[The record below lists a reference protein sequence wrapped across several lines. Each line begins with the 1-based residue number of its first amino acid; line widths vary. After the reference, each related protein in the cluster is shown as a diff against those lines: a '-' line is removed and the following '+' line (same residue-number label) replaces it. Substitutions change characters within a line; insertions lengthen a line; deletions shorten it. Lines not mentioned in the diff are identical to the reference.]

1 MTLKALKVRISTP
14 TEPILPGRGFYQLEE
29 DSLYVQIGPFSKK
42 RRFFSY
48 LESENVRFDIDRQ
61 GRLIFIEV
69 VVAKRHWKAE
79 PGIFPPT
86 VVEAADIRWLNFR
99 ARVGDPILVSAGNG
113 TLLLLR
119 FRNSTMLRNYY
130 LAESVVAQVDENNK
144 LAAVWIT
151 DIGDDRAGQKIAAF
165 RKKMRGKPEPFS

>member
-1 MTLKALKVRISTP
+1 MALKAPKVRISTL

-29 DSLYVQIGPFSKK
+29 DSLFVQIGPFSKK

-48 LESENVRFDIDRQ
+48 LESENVRFDIDRE

-69 VVAKRHWKAE
+69 VVARRHWKIE

-86 VVEAADIRWLNFR
+86 IVEVADIRWLNFR
-99 ARVGDPILVSAGNG
+99 AKVGNPILVSEGNRAV
-113 TLLLLR
+113 LLLKFSNAKL
-119 FRNSTMLRNYY
+119 LRNYY

-144 LAAVWIT
+144 LAAIWIT